1 MEHKW
6 KCCTESSPVV
16 VLKVFFVHCKSE
28 VKIKMT
34 DSEDLCHHL
43 DSIGEITKEELIQ
56 KSKVRIDF
64 AHI

>member
-1 MEHKW
+1 MES
-6 KCCTESSPVV
+6 CTESSPVV